1 MSSAPRQAQGK
12 LSGGYANIGI
22 VSDRAFRVEKTG
34 HVSFRVGNPA
44 EDETVQVLHQ
54 SADMEMFPNLERR
67 CYTADATVNQP
78 ELTGSGTGITDDTKN
93 ASAIQRLDQ
102 WLETYLLDLPPP
114 PSAPVSSTDS
124 TSITLEWTN
133 IPQKQF
139 AWTDGVSSPYVHEM
153 RIEYAPTTMSFEGSV
168 ASTSNFLALK
178 SENMTTSST
187 PIERLPLTLIN
198 GNTYTFT
205 MLSGGGPIRIYTT
218 SGTPVTEGVTIS
230 GTTLIY
236 AVPSTATGTLR
247 YNTDALGGGTS
258 NFGTITLD
266 PDPFYEFQEGQKLYF
281 VASDTVAQSTT
292 ITVDTQVDVG
302 LIDNFISAGSYIQ
315 PETRITDITHITTVH
330 GTHSQLELS
339 TATTYGNMPAG
350 TTVLIGVKTIVG
362 GIVHTGVTTRGMPTI
377 TSTTLRYDPSSGSI
391 PEGPNPTLTTY
402 TANSTIEAG
411 RSYHFRAYG
420 CLKYN
425 PIQDER
431 IPKYLYYPNPLNTTT
446 VSPPT
451 APTFNSFSSQ
461 TDIQFRADW
470 NRPSSADSTD
480 PSSTLIISQYNAD
493 WRSTSS
499 TRYNARPHS
508 VSEFVPLT
516 NGTVEAP
523 THKLFSSSSAT
534 PGVAGSYSIESATT
548 YAFTVSARNSQNST
562 FGPSFTPEQI
572 VLTTLPSNLTYIYG
586 DASSSIAI
594 TNLSTWKNNITLTPS
609 GTGNYGTISSLS
621 GTSLTDNGNVL
632 SEDKL
637 LTDNADILF
646 SKSFVPIM
654 TDDLAGIHT
663 QAVQTTFNGI
673 TVPRGPRLV
682 DNTDNTV
689 TQVKFSVQGKTN
701 PPTQDFEGF
710 GGIEVSNSTAQGIG
724 DSSRLR
730 ITSYDYDLYS
740 SSKPSPNPMTIT
752 DSSGN
757 PLIAPGGDVDIV
769 RTNLFRYGD
778 INPSISTVDDASGTI
793 SVAFPPR
800 EEAYQTSVS
809 AELRNNA
816 GNTNMSASC
825 SFYIDDLRSLPLNE
839 TTTGFVCDVNSNDGT
854 PPYDY
859 VSGIPGYKSSSIF
872 TGLLSVSE
880 LAHYFLPQDAYN
892 LSFSI
897 YSGNSIVGSTGSL
910 INVGKNASG
919 YNIDGTSD
927 HCYYNPPSGSAHV
940 FSSTKGGQD
949 GSGLLLKTDGEMV
962 QFHLVETLA
971 SSVTS
976 ENITI
981 KGTPKNHIGNGT
993 QFENGFKDAHTSS
1006 TASTATA
1013 NNNLRA
1019 DHESLSLLTQHS
1031 TGGARSSTTS
1041 TFDVQLSSNLTAGET
1056 SFVISFSHAE
1066 QHRVFPGAVI
1076 TSPSDMSGSVVSAV
1090 DVDSAASTC
1099 TISVVSSSDPS
1110 KSFALPAKNAGTSVS
1125 IRTETAD
1132 NVGRHVK
1139 LPSPGTTYTDGKTVD
1154 EFPVL
1159 AHQGGVYTGT
1169 STEAYDHQS
1178 SLLTTY
1184 TDELMIHHGKVRNAD
1199 GTEGSQAYKDYSS
1212 YFFRSDFTT
1221 QLPNQL
1227 PTLTPANYASIQ
1239 GNTNFRFSTFK
1250 FTNLVPT
1257 SKFFK
1262 KLVIRINNQSG
1273 FGSYDSTDPQQ
1284 DLFIPRTET
1293 ETGFSMVSGCW
1304 VMIYVKVVDP
1314 NNVASDHATFPNLT
1328 PSYTTTWLD
1337 AGQQIPA
1344 TGLVNSV
1351 SAKNY
1356 CKKNG
1361 TGCLNATFASS
1372 LVNRQCEVFYNSG
1385 QGGVPDSNAIVY
1397 VRVGVRAS
1405 QPNGGSTLPNVSF
1418 SDVTVEAIIDQTL
1431 STAVSSHPNRQTS
1444 FRNF

>member
-44 EDETVQVLHQ
+44 EDETVQVLQQ

-114 PSAPVSSTDS
+114 PSAPVSSTES

-139 AWTDGVSSPYVHEM
+139 AWTDGVSTPYVHEM

-168 ASTSNFLALK
+168 ATSGFLALK
-178 SENMTTSST
+178 SENMTTNST

-205 MLSGGGPIRIYTT
+205 MPSGPIRIYTT
-218 SGTPVTEGVTIS
+218 AGTQVTDGVTIT
-230 GTTLIY
+230 GTTLTY

-266 PDPFYEFQEGQKLYF
+266 SDPFYEFQEGQKLFF
-281 VASDTVAQSTT
+281 VASDTAAGSTT

-302 LIDNFISAGSYIQ
+302 LIENFISAGSYIQ
-315 PETRITDITHITTVH
+315 PETRITSISHITTVH
-330 GTHSQLELS
+330 GTHSQLQLS
-339 TATTYGNMPAG
+339 TATIYGNMHAG
-350 TTVLIGVKTIVG
+350 TTVLIGVKTTVG

-377 TSTTLRYDPSSGSI
+377 TSATLRYDPSSGSI

-420 CLKYN
+420 SLKYN
-425 PIQDER
+425 PVQIER
-431 IPKYLYYPNPLNTTT
+431 IPKYLYYPTTLSTTT

-451 APTFNSFSSQ
+451 APTFSAFLNEE
-461 TDIQFRADW
+461 DIQFQANW
-470 NRPSSADSTD
+470 NRPAQADSTD
-480 PSSTLIISQYNAD
+480 PNSTLIISQYDAD
-493 WRSTSS
+493 WRSKSS
-499 TRYNARPHS
+499 IRYQARTHS
-508 VSEFVPLT
+508 VSELVPLT
-516 NGTVEAP
+516 NGTTEAP
-523 THKLFSSSSAT
+523 TSKLFSSSPET
-534 PGVAGSYSIESATT
+534 TGRVIIHQGAGSYSIESATT
-548 YAFTVSARNSQNST
+548 YSFTVSARNSQNSL
-562 FGPSFTPEQI
+562 FGPSSTAQD
-572 VLTTLPSNLTYIYG
+572 VSTTLPLNLTNIHG
-586 DASSSIAI
+586 DARSSIAI
-594 TNLSTWKNNITLTPS
+594 TNLNTWKQNIPLTSS

-621 GTSLTDNGNVL
+621 GGSLADNGNVL
-632 SEDKL
+632 SEYQL
-637 LTDNADILF
+637 LNDPADILF
-646 SKSFVPIM
+646 SRSFVPIM
-654 TDDLAGIHT
+654 TDDLAGINT
-663 QAVQTTFNGI
+663 QAVETTFDQI

-682 DNTDNTV
+682 DDNDNTV
-689 TQVKFSVQGKTN
+689 TQVTFSVQGKTN
-701 PPTQDFEGF
+701 PPTQNFEGF
-710 GGIEVSNSTAQGIG
+710 GGIEVSNVLQQGIG
-724 DSSRLR
+724 ESSRLS
-730 ITSYDYDLYS
+730 IISSDFDLYS
-740 SSKPSPNPMTIT
+740 SSKPSPNPMTL
-752 DSSGN
+752 G
-757 PLIAPGGDVDIV
+757 LIASGGAVDAV

-778 INPSISTVDDASGTI
+778 INPSISTVDGSGTI
-793 SVAFPPR
+793 SDAFPPR
-800 EEAYQTSVS
+800 QNPYQTSVS
-809 AELRNNA
+809 AVLQDA
-816 GNTNMSASC
+816 TGNTNLSATC

-910 INVGKNASG
+910 INVGKNTSG

-927 HCYYNPPSGSAHV
+927 HCYYNPPSGSTHV
-940 FSSTKGGQD
+940 FSNTKGGQD

-1031 TGGARSSTTS
+1031 TGGARSSLTS

-1076 TSPSDMSGSVVSAV
+1076 TSPADMTSVVSAV

-1125 IRTETAD
+1125 IRTEIAD

-1139 LPSPGTTYTDGKTVD
+1139 LPSPGTTYTDGKSVD

-1159 AHQGGVYTGT
+1159 AHQGGAYTGT

-1262 KLVIRINNQSG
+1262 KLVIRINDQSG
-1273 FGSYDSTDPQQ
+1273 FGSYDSTVPQQ

-1293 ETGFSMVSGCW
+1293 DYGFSTVSGCW

-1337 AGQQIPA
+1337 AGQQIPQ

-1351 SAKNY
+1351 LQKNY
-1356 CKKNG
+1356 CKQNG

-1372 LVNRQCEVFYNSG
+1372 LVNRQCEVFYNAG

-1418 SDVTVEAIIDQTL
+1418 NDVTVEAIIDQTL